1 MLNNLVYLASNCV
14 QNYLVDTCTTEIAAI
29 LYLLVY
35 VCFKTITVT
44 KKNDKGMALTSYICP
59 KAQLDYT

>member
-1 MLNNLVYLASNCV
+1 LFV
-14 QNYLVDTCTTEIAAI
+14 QNYLVDTCTTEIAFI